1 MPELL
6 YLQMYRKMLL
16 IRLFEEQARDLF
28 MKNMI
33 SRRHAHVYRRGGDCR
48 RGMFS
53 AYSKRYHH
61 QHPSRSW
68 TLPGKRRRS
77 RFDDG

>member
-28 MKNMI
+28 MKNMMRGATTCI
-33 SRRHAHVYRRGGDCR
+33 SARRL
-48 RGMFS
+48 
-53 AYSKRYHH
+53 
-61 QHPSRSW
+61 
-68 TLPGKRRRS
+68 LP
-77 RFDDG
+77 